1 MILKKE
7 IAELKSLVCLYKNEN
22 DDYKAR
28 CEELEEMLRQEES
41 KLEIANKCLYE
52 RDMEIA
58 RLKEIKQMY
67 FNALQKLIDTQN
79 N

>member
-1 MILKKE
+1 MTLKE
-7 IAELKSLVCLYKNEN
+7 IAELKSLACLYKGEN
-22 DDYKAR
+22 CDYKVR

-52 RDMEIA
+52 RDMEIE

-67 FNALQKLIDTQN
+67 FNALQKLMDTQN